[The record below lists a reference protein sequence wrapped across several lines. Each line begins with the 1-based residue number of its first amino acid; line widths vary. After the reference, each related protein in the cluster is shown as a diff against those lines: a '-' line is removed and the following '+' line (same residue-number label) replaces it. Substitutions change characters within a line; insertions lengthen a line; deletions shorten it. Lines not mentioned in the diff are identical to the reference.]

1 MNLTFKIFSYIKI
14 TRPINVAITFFVVVV
29 AILISQTESTDFYVI
44 LFASI
49 AAALVTATGNIVNDI
64 FDIDTDRISHQ
75 DRVLVS
81 GKISKTEAWTEYI
94 LLNSISF
101 VISASLSVKLMVII
115 LTAIFVLYI
124 YSSTL
129 KRLPL
134 IGNLTIA
141 FLTGLAFIYGGFT
154 AGNPMSAIV
163 PAVFAFLINLIR
175 EIVKD
180 MQDIEGDKTSGVI
193 TFPIKFGFQKSKI
206 LILIITFSLIL
217 YTIYP
222 FIIELYK
229 IEYFMI
235 VMLFVNPLLI
245 LCLKLLFD
253 DKKENSISVVSIA
266 LKLNMVF
273 GLIAIYLGR

>member
-141 FLTGLAFIYGGFT
+141 FLTGLAFIYGGFA

>member
-14 TRPINVAITFFVVVV
+14 TRPINVVITFFVVVV

-101 VISASLSVKLMVII
+101 IISASLSVKLMVII

>member
-1 MNLTFKIFSYIKI
+1 MNLTSKIYSFIKI
-14 TRPINVAITFFVVVV
+14 TRPINVLITFSVVVV

-49 AAALVTATGNIVNDI
+49 AASLVTAAGNIVNDI
-64 FDIDTDRISHQ
+64 FDIDTDKISHQ
-75 DRVLVS
+75 DRVLVL
-81 GKISKTEAWTEYI
+81 GKISPKEAWAEYI
-94 LLNSISF
+94 ILNSISII
-101 VISASLSVKLMVII
+101 ISVSLSVKLMVIVLATII
-115 LTAIFVLYI
+115 LLYI

-129 KRLPL
+129 KKLPL

-141 FLTGLAFIYGGFT
+141 FLTGLAFIYGGY
-154 AGNPMSAIV
+154 AADKPMSAIV

-180 MQDIEGDKTSGVI
+180 MQDIVGDKSSGVI

-217 YTIYP
+217 YTQYP
-222 FIIELYK
+222 FIIKLYK

-235 VMLFVNPLLI
+235 VMVFVNPLLI
-245 LCLKLLFD
+245 LCLKFLID
-253 DKKENSISVVSIA
+253 DKKENRLSVVSNA

-273 GLIAIYLGR
+273 GLIAIYIGK

>member
-1 MNLTFKIFSYIKI
+1 MNLTSIIYSYIKI
-14 TRPINVAITFFVVVV
+14 TRPINVIITFSVIVV
-29 AILISQTESTDFYVI
+29 AILISQTKSTDFYVI

-49 AAALVTATGNIVNDI
+49 AASLVTAAGNIVNDI
-64 FDIDTDRISHQ
+64 FDIETDKIAHQ
-75 DRVLVS
+75 DRVLVL
-81 GKISKTEAWTEYI
+81 GKISKKEAWAEYI
-94 LLNSISF
+94 ILNSISII
-101 VISASLSVKLMVII
+101 ISVSLSVKLMVIVLATII
-115 LTAIFVLYI
+115 LLYI

-129 KRLPL
+129 KKLPL

-141 FLTGLAFIYGGFT
+141 FLTGLAFIYGGFA
-154 AGNPMSAIV
+154 AGNPISAIV

-217 YTIYP
+217 YTLYP

-229 IEYFMI
+229 IEYFI
-235 VMLFVNPLLI
+235 VVMVFVNPLLI
-245 LCLKLLFD
+245 LSLKILFES
-253 DKKENSISVVSIA
+253 KKENNISDVSNM

-273 GLIAIYLGR
+273 GLIAIYIGK

>member
-14 TRPINVAITFFVVVV
+14 TRPINVVITFFVVVV